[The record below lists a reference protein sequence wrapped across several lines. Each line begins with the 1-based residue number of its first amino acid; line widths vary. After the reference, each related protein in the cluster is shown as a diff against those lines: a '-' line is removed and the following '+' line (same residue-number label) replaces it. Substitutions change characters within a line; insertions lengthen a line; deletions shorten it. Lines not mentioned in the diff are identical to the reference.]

1 MWYAPILQI
10 CSPYALHTSLEEE
23 GFTKRR
29 CSGGLVREGVWSVI
43 IRCSVS
49 FIIVKGG
56 GGVIIIV
63 IADRAVRGPEQT
75 GLLAGRAT
83 WLLSLLAG
91 HLTSALVYQGIP
103 LVH

>member
-1 MWYAPILQI
+1 M
-10 CSPYALHTSLEEE
+10 
-23 GFTKRR
+23 
-29 CSGGLVREGVWSVI
+29 
-43 IRCSVS
+43 S

-83 WLLSLLAG
+83 
-91 HLTSALVYQGIP
+91 
-103 LVH
+103 

>member
-1 MWYAPILQI
+1 MESTQ
-10 CSPYALHTSLEEE
+10 EEE

-29 CSGGLVREGVWSVI
+29 CSGGLVGEGVWSVI

-49 FIIVKGG
+49 FIIVLG

-75 GLLAGRAT
+75 GLLADCQPDFSLCSRASHCSYSRNLHFPHCEDLYT
-83 WLLSLLAG
+83 
-91 HLTSALVYQGIP
+91 TSSWW
-103 LVH
+103 